1 MSQIPD
7 IRSPA
12 TELHALVRQ
21 IYQACSMSELEF
33 LQHEEYTRD
42 GIPLNRVTLADLA
55 TTAFDWPQPA

>member
-12 TELHALVRQ
+12 TELHAFVRQ

-42 GIPLNRVTLADLA
+42 GIPLNRVT
-55 TTAFDWPQPA
+55 